1 MAKKFYCYLFKVKSN
16 RVLLGLCIAVLAFVA
31 ASCSNSAKKNSQ
43 MAAVSDSIV
52 SDTEDSLVFVTLR
65 DSVLK
70 DSAYTHSLTFQ
81 FPVSGSKDV
90 RESIGRYLSEKLSYF
105 CPNIDMTND
114 AEVRVH
120 TYRGDITDGR
130 GLLSHYMKEYTAGFE
145 NWANEFGTRSDMLMF
160 QEVVG
165 SVVWESEKAL
175 TYCIAFENF
184 MGGAHG
190 GHLQSART
198 FRKTDGKVI
207 QLIDSTQ
214 LDKMQALMYEG
225 LKDYLGQEITPNF
238 NVKVSDMLFVKRI
251 PLPADHL
258 VMQQNGLFFLYQPYE
273 IAAYVYGMP
282 CFTLSYDK
290 VMPFM
295 TAEAVELIP
304 QQKNKKSSPQGK
316 ETK

>member
-1 MAKKFYCYLFKVKSN
+1 
-16 RVLLGLCIAVLAFVA
+16 
-31 ASCSNSAKKNSQ
+31 
-43 MAAVSDSIV
+43 MAAVGDSIV

-81 FPVSGSKDV
+81 FPVSGSKGV

-130 GLLSHYMKEYTAGFE
+130 GLLSHYMKEYTTGFE
-145 NWANEFGTRSDMLMF
+145 NLTNEFGTRSDMLMF

-165 SVVWESEKAL
+165 SVVWESDKAL

-207 QLIDSTQ
+207 QLIDSAQ

-258 VMQQNGLFFLYQPYE
+258 VMRQNGLFFLYQLDE
-273 IAAYVYGMP
+273 IAGYVYGMP
-282 CFTLSYDK
+282 SFTLPYDK

-304 QQKNKKSSPQGK
+304 QQKKQEKQPSGK
-316 ETK
+316 RKYMKIKAYLLFSIFA

>member
-1 MAKKFYCYLFKVKSN
+1 M
-16 RVLLGLCIAVLAFVA
+16 
-31 ASCSNSAKKNSQ
+31 
-43 MAAVSDSIV
+43 
-52 SDTEDSLVFVTLR
+52 
-65 DSVLK
+65 
-70 DSAYTHSLTFQ
+70 THSLTFQ
-81 FPVSGSKDV
+81 FPVSGSKGV

-145 NWANEFGTRSDMLMF
+145 SWVNEFGTRSDMLMF

-165 SVVWESEKAL
+165 SVVWESDKAL

-190 GHLQSART
+190 GHLQSACT

-258 VMQQNGLFFLYQPYE
+258 VMRQNGLFFLYQPYE

-282 CFTLSYDK
+282 SFTLPYDK

-304 QQKNKKSSPQGK
+304 QQKNKQNSPQGK
-316 ETK
+316 ENK

>member
-1 MAKKFYCYLFKVKSN
+1 MKSN

-31 ASCSNSAKKNSQ
+31 ASCNNSAKKNSQ
-43 MAAVSDSIV
+43 MAAVGDSIV

-81 FPVSGSKDV
+81 FPVCGSKGV
-90 RESIGRYLSEKLSYF
+90 RERIGRYLSEKLSYF
-105 CPNIDMTND
+105 YPNIDMTND

-130 GLLSHYMKEYTAGFE
+130 GLLSHYMKEYTTGFE
-145 NWANEFGTRSDMLMF
+145 NLTNEFGIRSDMLMF

-165 SVVWESEKAL
+165 SVVWESDKAL

-184 MGGAHG
+184 LGGAHG
-190 GHLQSART
+190 EHLQSART
-198 FRKTDGKVI
+198 FRKTDGKMI

-225 LKDYLGQEITPNF
+225 LKDYLGQDITPNF
-238 NVKVSDMLFVKRI
+238 NMKVSDMLFVKRI

-258 VMQQNGLFFLYQPYE
+258 VMRQNGLFFLYQLDE
-273 IAAYVYGMP
+273 IAGYVYGMP
-282 CFTLSYDK
+282 CFTLPYDK

-304 QQKNKKSSPQGK
+304 QQKNKKNSPQGK
-316 ETK
+316 ENK

>member
-1 MAKKFYCYLFKVKSN
+1 
-16 RVLLGLCIAVLAFVA
+16 
-31 ASCSNSAKKNSQ
+31 
-43 MAAVSDSIV
+43 MAAVGDSIV

-81 FPVSGSKDV
+81 FPVSGSKGV

-105 CPNIDMTND
+105 YPNIDMTND

-130 GLLSHYMKEYTAGFE
+130 GLLSHYMKEYTTGFE
-145 NWANEFGTRSDMLMF
+145 NLTNEFGTRSDMLMF

-165 SVVWESEKAL
+165 SVVWESDKAL
-175 TYCIAFENF
+175 TYCFAFENF
-184 MGGAHG
+184 LGGAHG
-190 GHLQSART
+190 EHLQSART
-198 FRKTDGKVI
+198 FRKTDGKMI

-225 LKDYLGQEITPNF
+225 LKDYLGQDITPNF
-238 NVKVSDMLFVKRI
+238 NMKVSDMLFVKRI

-258 VMQQNGLFFLYQPYE
+258 VMRQNGLFFLYQLDE
-273 IAAYVYGMP
+273 IAGYVYGMP
-282 CFTLSYDK
+282 CFTLPYDK

-304 QQKNKKSSPQGK
+304 QQKKQEKQPSGK
-316 ETK
+316 RK

>member
-1 MAKKFYCYLFKVKSN
+1 
-16 RVLLGLCIAVLAFVA
+16 
-31 ASCSNSAKKNSQ
+31 
-43 MAAVSDSIV
+43 MAAVGDSIV

-81 FPVSGSKDV
+81 FPVSGSKGV

-105 CPNIDMTND
+105 YPTIDMTND

-130 GLLSHYMKEYTAGFE
+130 GLLSHYMKEHTTGLE
-145 NWANEFGTRSDMLMF
+145 NLTNEFGIRSDMLMF

-165 SVVWESEKAL
+165 SVVWESDKAL

-184 MGGAHG
+184 LGGAHG
-190 GHLQSART
+190 EHLQSART
-198 FRKTDGKVI
+198 FRKTDGKMI

-225 LKDYLGQEITPNF
+225 LKDYLGQDITPNF
-238 NVKVSDMLFVKRI
+238 NMKVSDMLFVKRI

-258 VMQQNGLFFLYQPYE
+258 VMRQNGLFFLYQLDE
-273 IAAYVYGMP
+273 IAGYVYGMP
-282 CFTLSYDK
+282 CFTLPYDK

-304 QQKNKKSSPQGK
+304 QQKKQEKQPSGK
-316 ETK
+316 RK

>member
-1 MAKKFYCYLFKVKSN
+1 MKSN

-31 ASCSNSAKKNSQ
+31 ASCNNSAKKNSQ
-43 MAAVSDSIV
+43 MAAVGDSIV

-81 FPVSGSKDV
+81 FPVSGSKSV
-90 RESIGRYLSEKLSYF
+90 RESIGRYLFEKLSYF

-114 AEVRVH
+114 AEIRVH

-130 GLLSHYMKEYTAGFE
+130 GLLSHYMKEYTTGFE
-145 NWANEFGTRSDMLMF
+145 NLTNEFGTRSDMLMF

-165 SVVWESEKAL
+165 SVVWDSDKAL

-184 MGGAHG
+184 LGGAHG
-190 GHLQSART
+190 EHLQSART
-198 FRKTDGKVI
+198 FRKTDGKMI

-225 LKDYLGQEITPNF
+225 LKDYLGQDITPNF
-238 NVKVSDMLFVKRI
+238 NMKVSDMLFVKRI

-258 VMQQNGLFFLYQPYE
+258 VMRQNGLFFLYQLDE
-273 IAAYVYGMP
+273 IAGYVYGML
-282 CFTLSYDK
+282 CFTLPYDK

-304 QQKNKKSSPQGK
+304 QQKNKKNSPQGK
-316 ETK
+316 ENI

>member
-1 MAKKFYCYLFKVKSN
+1 
-16 RVLLGLCIAVLAFVA
+16 
-31 ASCSNSAKKNSQ
+31 
-43 MAAVSDSIV
+43 MAAVGDSIV
-52 SDTEDSLVFVTLR
+52 SDTEDSLMFVTLR

-81 FPVSGSKDV
+81 FPVSGSKGV

-130 GLLSHYMKEYTAGFE
+130 GLLSHYMKEYTTGFE
-145 NWANEFGTRSDMLMF
+145 NLTNEFGIRSDMLMF

-165 SVVWESEKAL
+165 SVVWESDKAL

-184 MGGAHG
+184 LGGAHG
-190 GHLQSART
+190 EHLQSART
-198 FRKTDGKVI
+198 FRKTDGKMI

-225 LKDYLGQEITPNF
+225 LKDYLGQDITPNF
-238 NVKVSDMLFVKRI
+238 NMKVSDMLFVKRI

-258 VMQQNGLFFLYQPYE
+258 VMRQNGLFFLYQLDE
-273 IAAYVYGMP
+273 IAGYVYGMP
-282 CFTLSYDK
+282 CFTLPYDK

-304 QQKNKKSSPQGK
+304 QQKKQEKQPSGK
-316 ETK
+316 RK

>member
-1 MAKKFYCYLFKVKSN
+1 
-16 RVLLGLCIAVLAFVA
+16 
-31 ASCSNSAKKNSQ
+31 
-43 MAAVSDSIV
+43 MAAVGDSIV

-81 FPVSGSKDV
+81 FPVSGSKGV

-105 CPNIDMTND
+105 YPNIDMTND

-130 GLLSHYMKEYTAGFE
+130 GLLSHYMKEYTTGFE
-145 NWANEFGTRSDMLMF
+145 NLTNEFGTRSDMLMF

-165 SVVWESEKAL
+165 SVVWESDKAL

-184 MGGAHG
+184 LGGAHG
-190 GHLQSART
+190 EHLQSART
-198 FRKTDGKVI
+198 FRKTDGKMI

-214 LDKMQALMYEG
+214 LDKMQALMCEG
-225 LKDYLGQEITPNF
+225 LKDYLGQDITPNF
-238 NVKVSDMLFVKRI
+238 NMKVSDMLFVKRI

-258 VMQQNGLFFLYQPYE
+258 VMRQNGLFFLYQLDE
-273 IAAYVYGMP
+273 IAGYVYGML
-282 CFTLSYDK
+282 CLYARHEHYL
-290 VMPFM
+290 MGG
-295 TAEAVELIP
+295 
-304 QQKNKKSSPQGK
+304 SP
-316 ETK
+316 E

>member
-1 MAKKFYCYLFKVKSN
+1 
-16 RVLLGLCIAVLAFVA
+16 
-31 ASCSNSAKKNSQ
+31 
-43 MAAVSDSIV
+43 MAAVGDSIV

-81 FPVSGSKDV
+81 FPVSGSKVV

-114 AEVRVH
+114 AEIRVH

-130 GLLSHYMKEYTAGFE
+130 GLLSHYMKEYTTGFE
-145 NWANEFGTRSDMLMF
+145 NLTNEFGTRSDMLMF

-165 SVVWESEKAL
+165 SVVWESDKAL

-184 MGGAHG
+184 LGGAHG
-190 GHLQSART
+190 EHLQSART
-198 FRKTDGKVI
+198 FRKTDGKMI

-225 LKDYLGQEITPNF
+225 LKDYLGQDITPNF
-238 NVKVSDMLFVKRI
+238 NMKVSDMLFVKRI

-258 VMQQNGLFFLYQPYE
+258 VMRQNGLFFLYQLDE
-273 IAAYVYGMP
+273 IAGYVYGMP
-282 CFTLSYDK
+282 CFTLPYDK

-304 QQKNKKSSPQGK
+304 QQKKQEKQPSGK
-316 ETK
+316 RK

>member
-1 MAKKFYCYLFKVKSN
+1 
-16 RVLLGLCIAVLAFVA
+16 
-31 ASCSNSAKKNSQ
+31 
-43 MAAVSDSIV
+43 MAAVGDSIV

-81 FPVSGSKDV
+81 FPVSGSKVV

-114 AEVRVH
+114 AEIRVH

-130 GLLSHYMKEYTAGFE
+130 GLLSHYMKEYTTGFE
-145 NWANEFGTRSDMLMF
+145 NLTNEFGTRSDMLMF

-165 SVVWESEKAL
+165 SVVWDSDKAL

-184 MGGAHG
+184 LGGAHG
-190 GHLQSART
+190 EHLQSART
-198 FRKTDGKVI
+198 FRKADGKMI

-225 LKDYLGQEITPNF
+225 LKDYLGQDITPNF
-238 NVKVSDMLFVKRI
+238 NMKVSDMLFVKRI

-258 VMQQNGLFFLYQPYE
+258 VMRQNGLFFLYQLDE
-273 IAAYVYGMP
+273 IAGYVYGMP
-282 CFTLSYDK
+282 SFTLPYDK

-304 QQKNKKSSPQGK
+304 QQKKQEKQPSGK
-316 ETK
+316 RK

>member
-1 MAKKFYCYLFKVKSN
+1 MKSN

-31 ASCSNSAKKNSQ
+31 ASCNNSAKKNSQ
-43 MAAVSDSIV
+43 MAAVGDSIV

-81 FPVSGSKDV
+81 FPVSGSKGV

-105 CPNIDMTND
+105 YPNIDMTND

-130 GLLSHYMKEYTAGFE
+130 GLLSHYMKEYTTGFE
-145 NWANEFGTRSDMLMF
+145 NLTNEFGTRSDMLMF

-165 SVVWESEKAL
+165 SVVWESDKAL

-184 MGGAHG
+184 LGGAHG
-190 GHLQSART
+190 EHLQSART
-198 FRKTDGKVI
+198 FRKTDGKMI

-214 LDKMQALMYEG
+214 LDKIQALMYEG
-225 LKDYLGQEITPNF
+225 LKDYLGQDITPNF
-238 NVKVSDMLFVKRI
+238 NMKVSDMLFVKRI

-258 VMQQNGLFFLYQPYE
+258 VMRQNGLFFLYQLDE
-273 IAAYVYGMP
+273 IAGYVYGMP
-282 CFTLSYDK
+282 CFTLPYDK

-295 TAEAVELIP
+295 TAEAVKLIP
-304 QQKNKKSSPQGK
+304 QQKNQEKQPSGK
-316 ETK
+316 RK

>member
-1 MAKKFYCYLFKVKSN
+1 
-16 RVLLGLCIAVLAFVA
+16 
-31 ASCSNSAKKNSQ
+31 
-43 MAAVSDSIV
+43 MAAVGDSIV
-52 SDTEDSLVFVTLR
+52 SDTEDSLVFVTLC

-81 FPVSGSKDV
+81 FPVSGSKVV

-114 AEVRVH
+114 AEIRVH

-130 GLLSHYMKEYTAGFE
+130 GLLSHYMKEYTTGFE
-145 NWANEFGTRSDMLMF
+145 NLTNEFGTRSDMLMF

-165 SVVWESEKAL
+165 SVVWESDKAL

-184 MGGAHG
+184 LGGAHG
-190 GHLQSART
+190 EHLQSART
-198 FRKTDGKVI
+198 FRKTDGKMI

-225 LKDYLGQEITPNF
+225 LKDYLGQDITPNF
-238 NVKVSDMLFVKRI
+238 NMKVSDMLFVKRI

-258 VMQQNGLFFLYQPYE
+258 VMRQNGLFFLYQLDE
-273 IAAYVYGMP
+273 IAGYVYGMP
-282 CFTLSYDK
+282 SFTLPYDK

-304 QQKNKKSSPQGK
+304 QQKKQEKQPSGK
-316 ETK
+316 RK

>member
-1 MAKKFYCYLFKVKSN
+1 
-16 RVLLGLCIAVLAFVA
+16 
-31 ASCSNSAKKNSQ
+31 
-43 MAAVSDSIV
+43 MAAVGDSIV

-81 FPVSGSKDV
+81 FPVSGSKGV

-130 GLLSHYMKEYTAGFE
+130 GLLSHYMKEYTTGFE
-145 NWANEFGTRSDMLMF
+145 NLTNEFGTRSDMLMF

-165 SVVWESEKAL
+165 SVVWESDKAL
-175 TYCIAFENF
+175 TYCIAFKNF
-184 MGGAHG
+184 LGGAHG
-190 GHLQSART
+190 EHLQSART
-198 FRKTDGKVI
+198 FRKTDGKMI
-207 QLIDSTQ
+207 QLIDSNQ

-225 LKDYLGQEITPNF
+225 LKDYLGQDITPNF
-238 NVKVSDMLFVKRI
+238 NMKVSDMLFVKRI

-258 VMQQNGLFFLYQPYE
+258 VMRQNGLFFLYQLDE
-273 IAAYVYGMP
+273 IAGYVYGMP
-282 CFTLSYDK
+282 CFTLPYDK
-290 VMPFM
+290 VLPFM

-304 QQKNKKSSPQGK
+304 QQKKQEKQPSGK
-316 ETK
+316 RK

>member
-1 MAKKFYCYLFKVKSN
+1 
-16 RVLLGLCIAVLAFVA
+16 
-31 ASCSNSAKKNSQ
+31 
-43 MAAVSDSIV
+43 MAAVGDSIV

-81 FPVSGSKDV
+81 FPVSGSKGV

-130 GLLSHYMKEYTAGFE
+130 GLLSHYMKEYTTGFE
-145 NWANEFGTRSDMLMF
+145 NLTNEFGTRSDMLMF

-165 SVVWESEKAL
+165 SVVWESDKAL

-184 MGGAHG
+184 LGGAHG
-190 GHLQSART
+190 EHLQSART
-198 FRKTDGKVI
+198 FRKADGKMI

-214 LDKMQALMYEG
+214 LDKMQALMCEG
-225 LKDYLGQEITPNF
+225 LKDYLGQDITPNF
-238 NVKVSDMLFVKRI
+238 NMKVSDMLFVKRI

-258 VMQQNGLFFLYQPYE
+258 VMRQNGLFFLYQLDE
-273 IAAYVYGMP
+273 IAGYVYGMP
-282 CFTLSYDK
+282 SFTLPYDK

-304 QQKNKKSSPQGK
+304 QQKKQEKQPSGK
-316 ETK
+316 RK

>member
-1 MAKKFYCYLFKVKSN
+1 
-16 RVLLGLCIAVLAFVA
+16 
-31 ASCSNSAKKNSQ
+31 
-43 MAAVSDSIV
+43 MAAVGDSIV

-81 FPVSGSKDV
+81 FPVSGSKGV

-130 GLLSHYMKEYTAGFE
+130 GLLSHYMKEYTTGFG
-145 NWANEFGTRSDMLMF
+145 NLTNEFGTRSDMLMF

-165 SVVWESEKAL
+165 SVVWESDKAL

-184 MGGAHG
+184 LGGAHG
-190 GHLQSART
+190 EHLQSART
-198 FRKTDGKVI
+198 FRKTDGKMI

-225 LKDYLGQEITPNF
+225 LKDYLGQDITPNF
-238 NVKVSDMLFVKRI
+238 NMKVSDMLFVKRI

-258 VMQQNGLFFLYQPYE
+258 VMRQNGLFFLYQLDE
-273 IAAYVYGMP
+273 IAGYVYGMP
-282 CFTLSYDK
+282 CFTLPYDK

-304 QQKNKKSSPQGK
+304 QQKKQEKQPSGK
-316 ETK
+316 RK

>member
-1 MAKKFYCYLFKVKSN
+1 
-16 RVLLGLCIAVLAFVA
+16 
-31 ASCSNSAKKNSQ
+31 
-43 MAAVSDSIV
+43 MAAVGDSIV

-81 FPVSGSKDV
+81 FPVSGSKGV

-130 GLLSHYMKEYTAGFE
+130 GLLSHYMKEYTTGFG
-145 NWANEFGTRSDMLMF
+145 NLTNEFGTRSDMLMF

-165 SVVWESEKAL
+165 SVVWESDKAL

-184 MGGAHG
+184 LGGAHG
-190 GHLQSART
+190 EHLQSART
-198 FRKTDGKVI
+198 FRKTDGKMI

-225 LKDYLGQEITPNF
+225 LKDYLGQDITPNF
-238 NVKVSDMLFVKRI
+238 NMKVSDMLFVKRI

-258 VMQQNGLFFLYQPYE
+258 VMRQNGLFFLYQLDE
-273 IAAYVYGMP
+273 IAGYVYGMP
-282 CFTLSYDK
+282 CFTLPYDK
-290 VMPFM
+290 VLPFM

-304 QQKNKKSSPQGK
+304 QQKKQEKQPSGK
-316 ETK
+316 RK

>member
-1 MAKKFYCYLFKVKSN
+1 
-16 RVLLGLCIAVLAFVA
+16 
-31 ASCSNSAKKNSQ
+31 
-43 MAAVSDSIV
+43 MAAVGDSIV

-81 FPVSGSKDV
+81 FPVSGSKVV

-114 AEVRVH
+114 AEIRVH

-130 GLLSHYMKEYTAGFE
+130 GLLSHYMKEYTTGFE
-145 NWANEFGTRSDMLMF
+145 NLTNEFGTRSDMLMF

-165 SVVWESEKAL
+165 SVVWDSDKAL

-184 MGGAHG
+184 LGGAHG
-190 GHLQSART
+190 EHLQSART
-198 FRKTDGKVI
+198 FRKADGKMI

-214 LDKMQALMYEG
+214 LDKMQTLMYEG
-225 LKDYLGQEITPNF
+225 LKDYLGQDITPNF
-238 NVKVSDMLFVKRI
+238 NMKVSDMLFVKRI

-258 VMQQNGLFFLYQPYE
+258 VMRQNGLFFLYQLDE

-282 CFTLSYDK
+282 CFTLPYDK

-304 QQKNKKSSPQGK
+304 RQKKQEKQPSGK
-316 ETK
+316 RK

>member
-16 RVLLGLCIAVLAFVA
+16 RVLLGLCIGVFAFVA
-31 ASCSNSAKKNSQ
+31 ASCNNSAKKNSQ
-43 MAAVSDSIV
+43 MAAV
-52 SDTEDSLVFVTLR
+52 
-65 DSVLK
+65 
-70 DSAYTHSLTFQ
+70 
-81 FPVSGSKDV
+81 
-90 RESIGRYLSEKLSYF
+90 
-105 CPNIDMTND
+105 
-114 AEVRVH
+114 
-120 TYRGDITDGR
+120 

-145 NWANEFGTRSDMLMF
+145 SWVNEFGTRSDMLMF

-165 SVVWESEKAL
+165 SVVWESDKAL
-175 TYCIAFENF
+175 TYCITFENF

-282 CFTLSYDK
+282 SFTNICLVAQWRTQLKTSHHFCYQTNGERLRNSFD
-290 VMPFM
+290 
-295 TAEAVELIP
+295 TIL
-304 QQKNKKSSPQGK
+304 
-316 ETK
+316 

>member
-1 MAKKFYCYLFKVKSN
+1 MAKLFYDYLLKMNSN
-16 RVLLGLCIAVLAFVA
+16 RVFLGWCLGALVFLA
-31 ASCSNSAKKNSQ
+31 ASCSNSTKKNIQ
-43 MAAVSDSIV
+43 MAAVGSSIL

-81 FPVSGSKDV
+81 FPVSGSKGV

-145 NWANEFGTRSDMLMF
+145 SWVNEFGTRSDMLMF

-165 SVVWESEKAL
+165 SVVWESDKAL

-190 GHLQSART
+190 GRLQSART
-198 FRKTDGKVI
+198 FRKTDGKMI

-258 VMQQNGLFFLYQPYE
+258 VMRQNGLFFLYQPYE

-282 CFTLSYDK
+282 SFTLPYDK

-304 QQKNKKSSPQGK
+304 QQKNKQNSPQGK
-316 ETK
+316 ENK

>member
-1 MAKKFYCYLFKVKSN
+1 MKSN

-31 ASCSNSAKKNSQ
+31 ASCNNSAKKNSQ
-43 MAAVSDSIV
+43 MAAVGDSIV

-81 FPVSGSKDV
+81 FPVSGSKGV

-105 CPNIDMTND
+105 YPNIDMTND

-130 GLLSHYMKEYTAGFE
+130 GLLSHYMKEYTTGFE
-145 NWANEFGTRSDMLMF
+145 NLTNEFGIRSDMLMF

-165 SVVWESEKAL
+165 SVVWESDKAL

-184 MGGAHG
+184 LGGGHG

-198 FRKTDGKVI
+198 FRKTDGKMI

-225 LKDYLGQEITPNF
+225 LKDYLGQDITPNF
-238 NVKVSDMLFVKRI
+238 NMKVSVMLFVKRI

-258 VMQQNGLFFLYQPYE
+258 VMRQNGLFFLYQLDE
-273 IAAYVYGMP
+273 IAGYVYGMP
-282 CFTLSYDK
+282 CFTLPYDK

-304 QQKNKKSSPQGK
+304 QQKKQEKQPSGK
-316 ETK
+316 RK

>member
-1 MAKKFYCYLFKVKSN
+1 MTKKFYNHLFKMNGN
-16 RVLLGLCIAVLAFVA
+16 RVLLALCIGVFAFVA
-31 ASCSNSAKKNSQ
+31 ASCSNPAKKHTQ
-43 MAAVSDSIV
+43 MAEVGDSIV
-52 SDTEDSLVFVTLR
+52 SDKEDSLVFVTLR

-105 CPNIDMTND
+105 CPYIDMTNE
-114 AEVRVH
+114 AEVRAH
-120 TYRGDITDGR
+120 TYCGDIADGR
-130 GLLSHYMKEYTAGFE
+130 GLLSHYMKEYTTGFE
-145 NWANEFGTRSDMLMF
+145 NWVNEFGSRSDMLMF
-160 QEVVG
+160 QEIVG
-165 SVVWESEKAL
+165 SVVWESDKAL
-175 TYCIAFENF
+175 TYCITFENF

-190 GHLQSART
+190 GHFQSART

-214 LDKMQALMYEG
+214 LDKMQALMYGG

-258 VMQQNGLFFLYQPYE
+258 VMRQNGLSFLYQPYE

-282 CFTLSYDK
+282 SFTLSYDK
-290 VMPFM
+290 VKPFM

-304 QQKNKKSSPQGK
+304 QQKNQEKQSSGK
-316 ETK
+316 RK

>member
-1 MAKKFYCYLFKVKSN
+1 
-16 RVLLGLCIAVLAFVA
+16 
-31 ASCSNSAKKNSQ
+31 
-43 MAAVSDSIV
+43 MAAVGDSIV

-81 FPVSGSKDV
+81 FPVSGSKGV

-130 GLLSHYMKEYTAGFE
+130 GLLSHYMKEYTTGFE
-145 NWANEFGTRSDMLMF
+145 NLTNEFGTRSDMLMF

-165 SVVWESEKAL
+165 SVVWESDKAL
-175 TYCIAFENF
+175 TYCIAFKNF
-184 MGGAHG
+184 LGGAHG
-190 GHLQSART
+190 EHLQSART
-198 FRKTDGKVI
+198 FRKTDGKMI

-225 LKDYLGQEITPNF
+225 LKDYLGQDITPNF
-238 NVKVSDMLFVKRI
+238 NMKVSDMLFVKRI

-258 VMQQNGLFFLYQPYE
+258 VMRQNGLFFLYQLDE
-273 IAAYVYGMP
+273 IAGYVYGMP
-282 CFTLSYDK
+282 CFTLPYDK
-290 VMPFM
+290 VLPFM

-304 QQKNKKSSPQGK
+304 QQKKQEKQPSGK
-316 ETK
+316 RK

>member
-31 ASCSNSAKKNSQ
+31 ASCSNSTKKNIQ
-43 MAAVSDSIV
+43 MAAVGSSIL

-70 DSAYTHSLTFQ
+70 DSAYMHSLTFQ
-81 FPVSGSKDV
+81 FPVSGSKEL
-90 RESIGRYLSEKLSYF
+90 RESIERYLSEKLSYF

-114 AEVRVH
+114 AEVRAH
-120 TYRGDITDGR
+120 TYRGDIADGR
-130 GLLSHYMKEYTAGFE
+130 AMLSHYMKEYTAGFE
-145 NWANEFGTRSDMLMF
+145 NWMNESGTRSDMLMF

-165 SVVWESEKAL
+165 SVVWESDKAL
-175 TYCIAFENF
+175 TYCITFENY
-184 MGGAHG
+184 MGGPHG
-190 GHLQSART
+190 GRVKSART

-225 LKDYLGQEITPNF
+225 LKDYLGQDITPNF
-238 NVKVSDMLFVKRI
+238 NMKVSDMLFVKRI

-258 VMQQNGLFFLYQPYE
+258 VMRQNGLFFLYQLDE
-273 IAAYVYGMP
+273 IAGYVYGMP
-282 CFTLSYDK
+282 SFTLPYDK

-304 QQKNKKSSPQGK
+304 QQKKQEKQPSGK
-316 ETK
+316 RK

>member
-1 MAKKFYCYLFKVKSN
+1 MKSN

-31 ASCSNSAKKNSQ
+31 ASCNNSAKKNSQ
-43 MAAVSDSIV
+43 MAAVGDSIV

-70 DSAYTHSLTFQ
+70 DSAYMHSLTFQ
-81 FPVSGSKDV
+81 FPVSGSKGV

-130 GLLSHYMKEYTAGFE
+130 GLLSHYMKEYTTGFE
-145 NWANEFGTRSDMLMF
+145 NLTNEFDTKSDMLMF

-165 SVVWESEKAL
+165 SVVWESDKAL

-184 MGGAHG
+184 LGGAHG
-190 GHLQSART
+190 EHLQSART
-198 FRKTDGKVI
+198 FRKTDGKMI

-214 LDKMQALMYEG
+214 LDKMQALMCEG
-225 LKDYLGQEITPNF
+225 LKDYLGQDITPNF
-238 NVKVSDMLFVKRI
+238 NMKVSDMLFVKRI

-258 VMQQNGLFFLYQPYE
+258 VMRQNGLFFLYQLDE
-273 IAAYVYGMP
+273 IAGYVYGMP
-282 CFTLSYDK
+282 CFTLPYDK

-304 QQKNKKSSPQGK
+304 QQKKQEKQPSGK
-316 ETK
+316 RK

>member
-1 MAKKFYCYLFKVKSN
+1 
-16 RVLLGLCIAVLAFVA
+16 
-31 ASCSNSAKKNSQ
+31 
-43 MAAVSDSIV
+43 MAAVGDSIV

-81 FPVSGSKDV
+81 FPVSGSKGV

-130 GLLSHYMKEYTAGFE
+130 GLLSHYMKEYTTGFE
-145 NWANEFGTRSDMLMF
+145 NLTNEFGTRSDMLMF

-165 SVVWESEKAL
+165 SVVWESDKAL
-175 TYCIAFENF
+175 TYCIAFKNF
-184 MGGAHG
+184 LGGAHG
-190 GHLQSART
+190 EHLQSART
-198 FRKTDGKVI
+198 FRKTDGKMI

-225 LKDYLGQEITPNF
+225 LKDYLGQDITPNF
-238 NVKVSDMLFVKRI
+238 NMKVSDMLFVKRI

-258 VMQQNGLFFLYQPYE
+258 VMRQNGLFFLYQLDE
-273 IAAYVYGMP
+273 IAGYVYGMP
-282 CFTLSYDK
+282 CFTLPYDK

-295 TAEAVELIP
+295 TAEAVKLIP
-304 QQKNKKSSPQGK
+304 QQKKQEKQPSGK
-316 ETK
+316 RK

>member
-1 MAKKFYCYLFKVKSN
+1 
-16 RVLLGLCIAVLAFVA
+16 
-31 ASCSNSAKKNSQ
+31 
-43 MAAVSDSIV
+43 MAAVGDSIV

-81 FPVSGSKDV
+81 FPVSGSKSV
-90 RESIGRYLSEKLSYF
+90 RESIGRYLFEKLSYF

-130 GLLSHYMKEYTAGFE
+130 GLLSHYMKEYTTGFE
-145 NWANEFGTRSDMLMF
+145 NLTNEFGTRSDMLMF

-165 SVVWESEKAL
+165 SVVWESDKAL

-184 MGGAHG
+184 LGGAHG
-190 GHLQSART
+190 EHLQSART
-198 FRKTDGKVI
+198 FRKTDGKMI

-225 LKDYLGQEITPNF
+225 LKDYLGQDITPNF
-238 NVKVSDMLFVKRI
+238 NMKVSDMLFVKRI

-258 VMQQNGLFFLYQPYE
+258 VMRQNGLFFLYQLDE
-273 IAAYVYGMP
+273 IAGYVYGML
-282 CFTLSYDK
+282 CFTLPYDK

-304 QQKNKKSSPQGK
+304 QQKKQEKQPSGK
-316 ETK
+316 RK

>member
-1 MAKKFYCYLFKVKSN
+1 
-16 RVLLGLCIAVLAFVA
+16 
-31 ASCSNSAKKNSQ
+31 
-43 MAAVSDSIV
+43 MAAVGDSIV

-81 FPVSGSKDV
+81 FPVSGSKGV

-130 GLLSHYMKEYTAGFE
+130 GLLSHYMKEYTTGFE
-145 NWANEFGTRSDMLMF
+145 NLTNEFGTRSDMLMF

-165 SVVWESEKAL
+165 SVVWESDKAL
-175 TYCIAFENF
+175 TYCIAFKNF
-184 MGGAHG
+184 LGGAHG
-190 GHLQSART
+190 EHLQSART
-198 FRKTDGKVI
+198 FRKTDGKMI

-225 LKDYLGQEITPNF
+225 LKDYLGQDITPNF
-238 NVKVSDMLFVKRI
+238 NMKVSDMLFVKRI

-258 VMQQNGLFFLYQPYE
+258 VMRQNGLFFLYQLDE
-273 IAAYVYGMP
+273 IAGYVYGMP
-282 CFTLSYDK
+282 CFTLPYDK

-304 QQKNKKSSPQGK
+304 QQKKQEKQPSGK
-316 ETK
+316 RK

>member
-1 MAKKFYCYLFKVKSN
+1 
-16 RVLLGLCIAVLAFVA
+16 
-31 ASCSNSAKKNSQ
+31 
-43 MAAVSDSIV
+43 MAAVGDSIA

-81 FPVSGSKDV
+81 FPVSGSKGV

-130 GLLSHYMKEYTAGFE
+130 GLLSHYMKEYTTGFG
-145 NWANEFGTRSDMLMF
+145 NLTNEFGTRSDMLMF

-165 SVVWESEKAL
+165 SVVWESDKAL
-175 TYCIAFENF
+175 TYCIAFKNF
-184 MGGAHG
+184 LGGAHG
-190 GHLQSART
+190 EHLQSART
-198 FRKTDGKVI
+198 FRKTDGKMI

-225 LKDYLGQEITPNF
+225 LKDYLGQDITPNF
-238 NVKVSDMLFVKRI
+238 NMKVSDMLFVKRI

-258 VMQQNGLFFLYQPYE
+258 VMRQNGLFFLYQLDE
-273 IAAYVYGMP
+273 IAGYVYGMP
-282 CFTLSYDK
+282 CFTLPYDK
-290 VMPFM
+290 VLPFM

-304 QQKNKKSSPQGK
+304 QQKKQEKQPSGK
-316 ETK
+316 RK

>member
-1 MAKKFYCYLFKVKSN
+1 
-16 RVLLGLCIAVLAFVA
+16 
-31 ASCSNSAKKNSQ
+31 
-43 MAAVSDSIV
+43 MAAVGDSIV

-81 FPVSGSKDV
+81 FPVSGSKGV

-105 CPNIDMTND
+105 YPTIDMTND

-130 GLLSHYMKEYTAGFE
+130 GLLSHYMKEYTTGLE
-145 NWANEFGTRSDMLMF
+145 NLTNEFGIRSDMLMF

-165 SVVWESEKAL
+165 SVVWESDKAL

-184 MGGAHG
+184 LGGAHG
-190 GHLQSART
+190 EHLQSART
-198 FRKTDGKVI
+198 FRKTDGKMI

-225 LKDYLGQEITPNF
+225 LKDYLGQDITPNF
-238 NVKVSDMLFVKRI
+238 NMKVSDMLFVKRI

-258 VMQQNGLFFLYQPYE
+258 VMRQNGLFFLYQLDE
-273 IAAYVYGMP
+273 IAGYVYGMP
-282 CFTLSYDK
+282 CFTLPYDK

-304 QQKNKKSSPQGK
+304 QQKKQEKQPSGK
-316 ETK
+316 RK

>member
-1 MAKKFYCYLFKVKSN
+1 
-16 RVLLGLCIAVLAFVA
+16 
-31 ASCSNSAKKNSQ
+31 
-43 MAAVSDSIV
+43 MAAVGDSIV

-81 FPVSGSKDV
+81 FPVSGSKGV

-130 GLLSHYMKEYTAGFE
+130 GLLSHYMKEYTTGFE
-145 NWANEFGTRSDMLMF
+145 NLTNEFGIRSDMLMF

-165 SVVWESEKAL
+165 SVVWESDKAL

-184 MGGAHG
+184 LGGAHG
-190 GHLQSART
+190 EHLQSART
-198 FRKTDGKVI
+198 FRKTDGKMI

-225 LKDYLGQEITPNF
+225 LKDYLGQDITPNF
-238 NVKVSDMLFVKRI
+238 NMKVSDMLFVKRI

-258 VMQQNGLFFLYQPYE
+258 VMRQNGLFFLYQLDE
-273 IAAYVYGMP
+273 IAGYVYGMP
-282 CFTLSYDK
+282 CFTLPYDK

-304 QQKNKKSSPQGK
+304 QQKKQEKQPSGK
-316 ETK
+316 RK

>member
-1 MAKKFYCYLFKVKSN
+1 
-16 RVLLGLCIAVLAFVA
+16 
-31 ASCSNSAKKNSQ
+31 
-43 MAAVSDSIV
+43 MAAVGDSIV

-81 FPVSGSKDV
+81 FPVSGSKGV

-105 CPNIDMTND
+105 CPTIDMTND

-130 GLLSHYMKEYTAGFE
+130 GLLSHYMKEYTTGFE
-145 NWANEFGTRSDMLMF
+145 NLTNEFGIRSDMLMF

-165 SVVWESEKAL
+165 SVVWESDKAL

-184 MGGAHG
+184 LGGAHG
-190 GHLQSART
+190 EHLQSART
-198 FRKTDGKVI
+198 FRKTDGKMI

-225 LKDYLGQEITPNF
+225 LKDYLGQDITPNF
-238 NVKVSDMLFVKRI
+238 NMKVSDMLFVKRI

-258 VMQQNGLFFLYQPYE
+258 VMRQNGLFFLYQLDE
-273 IAAYVYGMP
+273 IAGYVYGMP
-282 CFTLSYDK
+282 CFTLPYDK
-290 VMPFM
+290 VLPFM

-304 QQKNKKSSPQGK
+304 QQKKQEKQPSGK
-316 ETK
+316 RK

>member
-1 MAKKFYCYLFKVKSN
+1 
-16 RVLLGLCIAVLAFVA
+16 
-31 ASCSNSAKKNSQ
+31 
-43 MAAVSDSIV
+43 MAAVGDSIV

-81 FPVSGSKDV
+81 FPVSGSKGV

-105 CPNIDMTND
+105 YPNIDMTND

-130 GLLSHYMKEYTAGFE
+130 GLLSHYMKEYTTGFE
-145 NWANEFGTRSDMLMF
+145 NLTNEFGIRSDMLMF

-165 SVVWESEKAL
+165 SVVWESDKAL

-184 MGGAHG
+184 LGGAHG
-190 GHLQSART
+190 EHLQSART
-198 FRKTDGKVI
+198 FRKADGKMI

-214 LDKMQALMYEG
+214 LDKMQALMCEG
-225 LKDYLGQEITPNF
+225 LKDYLGQDITPNF
-238 NVKVSDMLFVKRI
+238 NMKVSDMLFVKRI

-258 VMQQNGLFFLYQPYE
+258 VMRQNGLFFLYQLDE
-273 IAAYVYGMP
+273 IAGYVYGML
-282 CFTLSYDK
+282 CFTLPYDK

-304 QQKNKKSSPQGK
+304 QQKKQEKQPSGK
-316 ETK
+316 RK